1 MKLSELMHALET
13 IEDSL
18 SEYDDPE
25 VWFEHSS
32 LWPMTVESAVLNP
45 ETGEV
50 IISNEPNYK
59 PTPSEY

>member
-1 MKLSELMHALET
+1 MYALET

-32 LWPMTVESAVLNP
+32 LWPMIIESAVLNS

-50 IISNEPNYK
+50 TITNEPSYK
-59 PTPSEY
+59 PMPSKY